1 MYVRELMS
9 PYVIHVAPGDSL
21 AAAREKLRMNRIH
34 HLIVL
39 DGKRI
44 VGVISYRDLIGKADG
59 LTVAEVMSRDVVTVV
74 PTDSVRS
81 AASRLLGRTHGCA
94 AVLEAGEITGV
105 LTTTDLLRAVTSH
118 APATPLEAKLI

>member
-9 PYVIHVAPGDSL
+9 PHVIHVAPGDSL

-44 VGVISYRDLIGKADG
+44 AGVISYRDLIGKPDG
-59 LTVAEVMSRDVVTVV
+59 LTVAQVMSRDVVTVV

-105 LTTTDLLRAVTSH
+105 LTTTDLLRAVTAH
-118 APATPLEAKLI
+118 APATP